1 MATMAAMPDSTSS
14 SLTNGAPI
22 SPTETTAVDGRPVNP
37 LCEAHSIVEKATND
51 SRLVSSPPLQPRQR
65 IVARLLP
72 RPHISR
78 PKKQRR
84 SSVSR
89 ILWPAGKS
97 ASNMNTTKEH
107 AAAEPP
113 ISLLEVI
120 NADNTKGRQA
130 LAPGWPNSRSSS
142 SNPANFALT
151 TMPSAGGDGHSDL
164 SAFRTPVRS
173 ITSNLSKPPQLIRG
187 KKRSNSDAGEISPI
201 PRHRLERRR
210 MRPMI

>member
-14 SLTNGAPI
+14 SSTNGAPI

-37 LCEAHSIVEKATND
+37 LCEAYSIVKKAAND
-51 SRLVSSPPLQPRQR
+51 SRLISSPPLQLRPR
-65 IVARLLP
+65 IDARLSPPP
-72 RPHISR
+72 RISR
-78 PKKQRR
+78 PKKQRK

-89 ILWPAGKS
+89 ILWPAAKS
-97 ASNMNTTKEH
+97 ASNMNTTKQH

-113 ISLLEVI
+113 LSLLEVI
-120 NADNTKGRQA
+120 NADNTKARQA
-130 LAPGWPNSRSSS
+130 LAPGWSNSRSSP

-164 SAFRTPVRS
+164 SAFKTPVRYIS
-173 ITSNLSKPPQLIRG
+173 SNVSEPPPLIRG
-187 KKRSNSDAGEISPI
+187 KKRSKSDAGEMSPM
-201 PRHRLERRR
+201 PRHLLEKRR